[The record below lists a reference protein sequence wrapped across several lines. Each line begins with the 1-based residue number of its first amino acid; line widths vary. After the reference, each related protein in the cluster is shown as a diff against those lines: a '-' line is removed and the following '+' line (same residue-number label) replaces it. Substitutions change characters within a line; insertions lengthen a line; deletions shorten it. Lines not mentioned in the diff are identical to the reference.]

1 MTSIDAQQTAE
12 RWTFTQLKEW
22 SPKWREN
29 LERWL
34 EPNLALV
41 GDAAWGGQMRDMVQ
55 LPVQDPL
62 AWANRR
68 IELSGGHW
76 AVAGIRFRGR
86 DVEKPFV
93 DIIQT
98 SLSPDTEGI
107 AALGE
112 VLPYF
117 SEFSPLCLRVALP
130 DPQPW
135 LRSFAQST
143 TEEFQVTPDLLVVAR
158 PVNEMLA
165 QPLAETYNDVSLV
178 PCDPVQ
184 AAERV
189 ATVYEELT
197 ELRPQLNQW
206 ATPADAEALKDAA
219 EEGLLFEIQMNG
231 IPAGVLAAERED
243 AYGFTGFCIQEIA
256 LGAAHRGQQV
266 GVAALQRLCR
276 RIPTGT
282 DEVLWGH
289 IHPAN
294 VMSLHNAQAS
304 GRLVV
309 AAHMWV
315 TPTSYAG
322 MPS

>member
-1 MTSIDAQQTAE
+1 MTSLDAQQIAE
-12 RWTFTQLKEW
+12 RWTFRQLKEW
-22 SPKWREN
+22 SPGWREN
-29 LERWL
+29 WERWL

-41 GDAAWGGQMRDMVQ
+41 GDAQWGGQIRDMVK

-86 DVEKPFV
+86 DVQKPFV
-93 DIIQT
+93 DIIQS
-98 SLSPDTEGI
+98 SLSPETSGI

-117 SEFSPLCLRVALP
+117 TEFSPLCLRVALP
-130 DPQPW
+130 DPQLW
-135 LRSFAQST
+135 LRSLAQGAV
-143 TEEFQVTPDLLVVAR
+143 EEFQVTPDLLVVAR
-158 PVNEMLA
+158 PVHEMLV

-178 PCDPVQ
+178 PCGPVQ
-184 AAERV
+184 AAGRV
-189 ATVYEELT
+189 ATIYEELK

-206 ATPADAEALKDAA
+206 ATPAEAEDLEAAA
-219 EEGLLFEIQMNG
+219 EEGLLFEIQVNG
-231 IPAGVLAAERED
+231 IPAGVIAAERED

-256 LGAAHRGQQV
+256 LDAAHRGHQV

-282 DEVLWGH
+282 DDVLWGY

-294 VMSLHNAQAS
+294 VMSLRNAQAS
-304 GRLVV
+304 GRQVV
-309 AAHMWV
+309 AAYVWV
-315 TPTSYAG
+315 TPAGYAG